1 MQEPRSEA
9 KRVTPPPVDAG
20 GNGVRAVCEEAYVRF
35 APRLKKVA
43 VAKFGIAPDDAEGLV
58 QDVFATYFMHAASV
72 EQVERY
78 LIGAIC
84 NASRKHLQRT
94 GAADELFCGKDP
106 CEASAGDV
114 LLRQIE
120 RKQLLSKVLA
130 RVGSRCRE
138 LLCRY
143 FVHGESAAAIADRLD
158 STPGSVAVTLHK
170 CRRRAVDAYR
180 AITGES

>member
-9 KRVTPPPVDAG
+9 KGVTPPPADAA
-20 GNGVRAVCEEAYVRF
+20 GNGVRAFEEAYVRY
-35 APRLKKVA
+35 APRLRKVA

-78 LIGAIC
+78 LIGGIC
-84 NASRKHLQRT
+84 NAARKHLQRA
-94 GAADELFCGKDP
+94 GVADALFCGEDP
-106 CEASAGDV
+106 CEATIGDV
-114 LLRQIE
+114 MLRQIE

-130 RVGSRCRE
+130 RVGSRCRD

-143 FVHGESAAAIADRLD
+143 FVRGESAAAIADTLD
-158 STPGSVAVTLHK
+158 STPGSVAVALHK
-170 CRRRAVDAYR
+170 CRKRAVDAYR
-180 AITGES
+180 AITKES